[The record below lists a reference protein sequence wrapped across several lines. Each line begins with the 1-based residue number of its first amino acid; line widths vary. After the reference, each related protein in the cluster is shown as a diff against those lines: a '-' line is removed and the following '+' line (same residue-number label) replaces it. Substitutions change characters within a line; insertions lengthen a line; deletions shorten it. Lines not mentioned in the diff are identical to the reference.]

1 MVFQYSH
8 RGGIFLVDRRNVNS
22 SKDVSVH
29 AVDPGQV
36 IKLSCIVKQLMGL
49 VGDKITV
56 DHWSKFKEIHD
67 HTCMADRET
76 EIMDSQTLAEL
87 SEGHK
92 GSITSA

>member
-1 MVFQYSH
+1 
-8 RGGIFLVDRRNVNS
+8 
-22 SKDVSVH
+22 
-29 AVDPGQV
+29 
-36 IKLSCIVKQLMGL
+36 MGL

-92 GSITSA
+92 GSINKCLRVSSVVMLKMMSGDIWNYKKQTKRATDKLILYFICYLLYIIYN